1 MRDVKG
7 RTASDVRMRDDGGW
21 TPLMSACSSNRADVA
36 AWLLDSGAE
45 LDDKHRDLFYA
56 ASKGDARLME
66 VVCGSSGGRAGVDI
80 LTLRGP
86 VGPGGATLLHRA
98 VGAGNVD
105 VVRWLV
111 GRMREAGTDVGAY
124 VAEAKDGA
132 GETVEDVLRESWGDR
147 DERGR
152 DVRAALEGR

>member
-1 MRDVKG
+1 MRDVNG

-66 VVCGSSGGRAGVDI
+66 VVCGGTTV
-80 LTLRGP
+80 GP